1 MTRPKSIALD
11 FDKTIFG
18 GEFTSADVVEGPP
31 IVGAIEWLREQLSAG
46 VLITIHTCRL
56 TPAYPGT
63 YWNQHMD
70 QPRVRTAIT
79 TWLERWL
86 SADEIAALC
95 WWTYPGKPGAQ
106 MYLDDKGYRF
116 AGVFPVFSGSGIAH
130 GPAVTPWRRH
140 AEIELGDDDDV
151 RSATDEQLRRAMTRK
166 IEDQAHAIDVLA
178 ELAAAGDVDGIRMHF
193 EHLKGSKG
201 RL

>member
-18 GEFTSADVVEGPP
+18 GEFTSTDVVEGPP
-31 IVGAIEWLREQLSAG
+31 IVGAIEWLREQL
-46 VLITIHTCRL
+46 
-56 TPAYPGT
+56 
-63 YWNQHMD
+63 
-70 QPRVRTAIT
+70 
-79 TWLERWL
+79 
-86 SADEIAALC
+86 
-95 WWTYPGKPGAQ
+95 
-106 MYLDDKGYRF
+106 
-116 AGVFPVFSGSGIAH
+116 
-130 GPAVTPWRRH
+130 
-140 AEIELGDDDDV
+140 
-151 RSATDEQLRRAMTRK
+151 SATDEQLRRAMTRK

>member
-70 QPRVRTAIT
+70 
-79 TWLERWL
+79 
-86 SADEIAALC
+86 
-95 WWTYPGKPGAQ
+95 Q